1 MPIFSNATGMTFPG
15 DPTFFD
21 VGGDAH
27 FHSNSAA
34 LNGLYEQLRPVEDA
48 GYTRGGQVARCDPGT
63 RVTLIDT
70 IKKWVDTKSRDAPSV
85 CWLNGPAG
93 YGKSALSQTIA
104 ELCAENSRL
113 AASFFFLR
121 GAGARSRIDRLIP
134 TLAYHISVSIPTSK
148 TVIEKVLDEEP
159 FILSTSL
166 THQFQK
172 LVIEPLL
179 AASSGLT
186 AFLSTTKANI
196 IVIDALDECDDK
208 FQMGEF
214 ITAIIAMAGKRF
226 PLIRILLTSRVEEHI
241 RRKFDHPRAS
251 TSIYRL
257 ELVDFDARPDIQ
269 AYFQKR
275 FNNVY
280 QQNFPIMRGLPQPW
294 PSPSDLNLLLSKAG
308 GSFMF
313 ATTLISWIEASEFP
327 DRDLKLVLQSDVVGL
342 DPLYKQVLSEVSL
355 TPSFHHILGT
365 TMILVENQ
373 SITAISKLLGFQS
386 REIIHELLAVQSLLL
401 IPGDDDQPILLFHTS
416 LRDFLTSQARSESY
430 YINPSIQ
437 HALLAIDCL
446 QCLTN
451 DVEQNFFDMA
461 GQRYA
466 CCHWLHHICQA
477 FGEQRQDLSETNFSS
492 LVNLVNLL
500 MSKNIESWFNTI
512 LNCNRD
518 TRKSVVQDLEAVLS
532 CFQEEKFAGA
542 GKKAC
547 IWPVLEITKKEM
559 QNWNNWIGP
568 ITPSWHNGIPW
579 ASHCYT

>member
-1 MPIFSNATGMTFPG
+1 
-15 DPTFFD
+15 
-21 VGGDAH
+21 
-27 FHSNSAA
+27 
-34 LNGLYEQLRPVEDA
+34 
-48 GYTRGGQVARCDPGT
+48 
-63 RVTLIDT
+63 
-70 IKKWVDTKSRDAPSV
+70 
-85 CWLNGPAG
+85 
-93 YGKSALSQTIA
+93 LSQTIA
-104 ELCAENSRL
+104 ELYAENGRL

-121 GAGARSRIDRLIP
+121 GAGARTRIDHLIP
-134 TLAYHISVSIPTSK
+134 TLAYQICVSIPTSK
-148 TVIEKVLDEEP
+148 TVVEKVLDEEP

-208 FQMGEF
+208 CRMGEF
-214 ITAIIAMAGKRF
+214 ITAIIETAGKRF

-241 RRKFDHPRAS
+241 RRKFDHSRAES

-269 AYFQKR
+269 AYFQKK
-275 FNNVY
+275 FNNIY
-280 QQNFPIMRGLPQPW
+280 QQSFPIMRGIPQPW

-313 ATTLISWIEASEFP
+313 ATTLIYWIEASEFP
-327 DRDLKLVLQSDVVGL
+327 DRDLKVVLQSDVMGL

-355 TPSFHHILGT
+355 TPSFYHILGT
-365 TMILVENQ
+365 IMILVENQ
-373 SITAISKLLGFQS
+373 SITALSKLLKFQS
-386 REIIHELLAVQSLLL
+386 REIIHDLLAVQSLLL
-401 IPGDDDQPILLFHTS
+401 IPGDDDQPIQLFHTS

-451 DVEQNFFDMA
+451 DVEHNFFDTA
-461 GQRYA
+461 GERYA
-466 CCHWLHHICQA
+466 CCRWPHHICLA
-477 FGEQRQDLSETNFSS
+477 FGEQRQDLSDTNFNF
-492 LVNLVNLL
+492 LVNLVDLL

-518 TRKSVVQDLEAVLS
+518 IRKSVVQDLEAALS
-532 CFQEEKFAGA
+532 SFQVSYCYSEYSSNNLIFYQQEKFAIA
-542 GKKAC
+542 SKKAC
-547 IWPVLEITKKEM
+547 IWPVLEVTQVWIVQLLSRITDERVV
-559 QNWNNWIGP
+559 
-568 ITPSWHNGIPW
+568 
-579 ASHCYT
+579 